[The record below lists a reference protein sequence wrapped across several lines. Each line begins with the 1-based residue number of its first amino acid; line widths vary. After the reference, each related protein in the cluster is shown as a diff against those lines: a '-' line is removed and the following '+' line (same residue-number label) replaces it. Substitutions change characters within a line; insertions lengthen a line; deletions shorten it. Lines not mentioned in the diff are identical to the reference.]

1 MRALLFLALFSLIP
15 AGGPAQWQ
23 NKELQAK
30 LDARMSQYSLSA
42 NGLADAIL
50 RVAKQFELPVGIEWV
65 KDKETA
71 QGLSLTWKD
80 HSVAAMLRSVVQK
93 FPGYELRVEQGEV
106 HVFRRDLLDDGRNF
120 LNLKVPDF
128 FEVHQEGG
136 GRANQQLEAVAQNI
150 VSPRNL
156 PPGAG
161 EGGSYTSGNVPEK
174 PLSLTLRGLTF
185 REALNK
191 LVETSER
198 KIWVV
203 TFSDT
208 PVLTPTGFRRTETL
222 WHPTPFPDR
231 DQPVWDFLAW
241 QEYMPQSAP
250 GAPPSPR

>member
-1 MRALLFLALFSLIP
+1 MKAIAFLSLFLFSSS
-15 AGGPAQWQ
+15 GVRAQAQ
-23 NKELQAK
+23 TTELHAK
-30 LDARMSQYSLSA
+30 LDARVTQYSLSA
-42 NGLADAIL
+42 NGLADAVL
-50 RVAKQFELPVGIEWV
+50 RVAKQFEVPVGIEWL

-71 QGLSLTWKD
+71 RALSHTWKNE
-80 HSVAAMLRSVVQK
+80 SVAAMLRSVVQE

-106 HVFRRDLLDDGRNF
+106 HVFRRDLVDDGRSF
-120 LNLKVPDF
+120 LNLRVPDS
-128 FEVHQEGG
+128 FEVHQERG

-161 EGGSYTSGNVPEK
+161 EGSEYATGLEEK
-174 PLSLTLRGLTF
+174 PLTLTLRGFTF

-203 TFSDT
+203 TFSDG
-208 PVLTPTGFRRTETL
+208 PGLTPTGFRRTETL

-231 DQPVWDFLAW
+231 DQPAWDFLGW
-241 QEYMPQSAP
+241 KEYLPQLAP
-250 GAPPSPR
+250 SLPASPR